1 MGECLSKGV
10 STLLGSRIQSACWE
24 RMGTTP
30 LASYW
35 LEVSVGAL
43 YMVQV
48 RFMGTGLSGYGCEMT
63 WNC

>member
-1 MGECLSKGV
+1 MLGEDGYHAKK
-10 STLLGSRIQSACWE
+10 
-24 RMGTTP
+24 